1 MAATGPVLYL
11 VCCAAPPALAAA
23 GLIAQATGQGWDTCV
38 ICTPTAASWLKAD
51 LGNLAAA
58 TGHPVRSQY
67 KRPGEPDVL
76 PPPDAILVAPAT
88 ANTIAKW
95 ALGISDN
102 LALGLITE
110 ALGLPVPIALVP
122 CRNDAQAAHPAHAG
136 HLTTLRGAGVSVLP
150 GTGAALDSLAR
161 SLGRPGR

>member
-1 MAATGPVLYL
+1 VSARRPVLYL
-11 VCCAAPPALAAA
+11 VVTAAPQALQAKDV
-23 GLIAQATGQGWDTCV
+23 IQRAQRLGWDACL
-38 ICTPTAASWLKAD
+38 ICTPTAARWLSVD
-51 LGNLAAA
+51 ELASS

-67 KRPGEPDVL
+67 KLPGEPDVL

-110 ALGLPVPIALVP
+110 ALGLPIPVAVVPSLSE
-122 CRNDAQAAHPAHAG
+122 AQAAHPAHAG
-136 HLTTLRGAGVSVLP
+136 HLATLRGAGVSVLADAD
-150 GTGAALDSLAR
+150 AALDDLASSLP
-161 SLGRPGR
+161 S